1 MGYYVTLEGNNA
13 YIRKDK
19 LDEAYKILCDLNNQN
34 RLKRGGN
41 GSSFDPA
48 WREAN
53 EFGANEN
60 VWFSWLDWNY
70 HETCADA
77 ATILEQLGFELEDD
91 GNGGISFLF
100 YDNKT
105 GSEDVF
111 IAALAPVLSSDD
123 ESAPWFE
130 WRGEDGAHWRQIVSD
145 GVMKLQQPQVT
156 WID

>member
-19 LDEAYKILCDLNNQN
+19 LDEAYTILCELNQHNE
-34 RLKRGGN
+34 LKRGF
-41 GSSFDPA
+41 SFP
-48 WREAN
+48 RE
-53 EFGANEN
+53 EEPEGPHEGI
-60 VWFSWLDWNY
+60 WFSWMDWNY
-70 HETCADA
+70 PETCANA
-77 ATILEQLGFELEDD
+77 FEILLQLGFELEDD
-91 GNGGISFLF
+91 GNGGISFLR

-130 WRGEDGAHWRQIVSD
+130 WRGEDGAHWRQIVSG

>member
-13 YIRKDK
+13 YIRKDQ
-19 LDEAYKILCDLNNQN
+19 LNEAYTILCELNQHNE
-34 RLKRGGN
+34 LKRGF
-41 GSSFDPA
+41 SFP
-48 WREAN
+48 RE
-53 EFGANEN
+53 EESKGPHEGI
-60 VWFSWLDWNY
+60 WFSWMDWNY
-70 HETCADA
+70 PETCANA
-77 ATILEQLGFELEDD
+77 FEILLQLGFELEDD
-91 GNGGISFLF
+91 GNGGISFLR

-130 WRGEDGAHWRQIVSD
+130 WRGEDGAHWRQIVSG

>member
-19 LDEAYKILCDLNNQN
+19 LDEAYKILCELNNHN
-34 RLKRGGN
+34 ELKRGGC
-41 GSSFDPA
+41 GIFEDRQKIEGPH
-48 WREAN
+48 EDI
-53 EFGANEN
+53 
-60 VWFSWLDWNY
+60 WFSWMEWNY
-70 HETCADA
+70 PETCADA
-77 ATILEQLGFELEDD
+77 AAILGQLGFELEED

-145 GVMKLQQPQVT
+145 GVMKVQQPQVT

>member
-19 LDEAYKILCDLNNQN
+19 LDEAYAILCELNQHNE
-34 RLKRGGN
+34 LKRGG
-41 GSSFDPA
+41 SFPRDEEIAGPH
-48 WREAN
+48 E
-53 EFGANEN
+53 G
-60 VWFSWLDWNY
+60 VWFSWMEWNY
-70 HETCADA
+70 PETCADA
-77 ATILEQLGFELEDD
+77 AAILGQLGFELEDD

-111 IAALAPVLSSDD
+111 IAALAPVLSSGDD
-123 ESAPWFE
+123 DAPWFE

-145 GVMKLQQPQVT
+145 GVMKIQQPQVT

>member
-19 LDEAYKILCDLNNQN
+19 LDEAYKILCELNNHTE
-34 RLKRGGN
+34 LKRGGCGTLDN
-41 GSSFDPA
+41 RQKIEGPHEDI
-48 WREAN
+48 
-53 EFGANEN
+53 
-60 VWFSWLDWNY
+60 WFSWMEWNY
-70 HETCADA
+70 PETCANA
-77 ATILEQLGFELEDD
+77 FEILLQLGFELEDD
-91 GNGGISFLF
+91 GNGGISFF
-100 YDNKT
+100 GYDNKT

-123 ESAPWFE
+123 GSAPWFE